1 MVGKNKN
8 PDGVAQKVRVRK
20 PKTEK
25 KKVKAVK
32 KWKFADRLAI
42 KSVGLKIYS
51 LVAIIVV
58 VALALIL
65 LMSSVLVR
73 LKNINE
79 EIINNE
85 VKEIEEIS
93 EISRDFSYVN
103 GLILT
108 HILESNTSKMSDL
121 EGTINERLDL
131 LDEKVAD
138 FDKKIAKDDPRRE
151 AYDKFLDDYQRYGKT
166 CEIMLKTSTLNKQQ
180 ASVSATS
187 NFSIFAENVETYIDE
202 ILTISNNNLKEAKTE
217 SSDYAAMIPI
227 VVGLACIMLAGVTA
241 VIVFVTRNAIV
252 KPIRMTTNQLK
263 EIMKSIA
270 LEQGD
275 LSVRININ
283 SQDEIG
289 KLASGIN
296 SFLEMLQEIID
307 NISRSCEVLSTQYA
321 SVIYNV
327 EKAKSGAD
335 DTSAAL
341 EEMSAGMEEV
351 AARVTMVSEETRDIG
366 TSVDDMTKKAEEGTD
381 YAENIKEK
389 AEALDAQAKASK
401 SEVNQIVTAIDTAV
415 SQSVEKGRGISK
427 ISELTGEILGI
438 ANQTNLL
445 ALNASIE
452 AARAGEAGRGFAV
465 VADEI
470 RKLAENS
477 KNTASHIQDI
487 SDEVIESV
495 EELSENATKLLEF
508 VNTRVLSDY
517 DALEETGKQYYEA
530 ADTMNKIMYQ
540 FSFAT
545 EKLMAVMQKVNDA
558 NEGIADT
565 VQESTE
571 AITNVSGNTNELA
584 EEMKEV
590 LGATSGVNEVIEQ
603 LMKEVNSFIK

>member
-32 KWKFADRLAI
+32 KWKFADKLAI

-108 HILESNTSKMSDL
+108 HILESNNSKMSDL

-166 CEIMLKTSTLNKQQ
+166 CESMLKTSTLNKQQ

-202 ILTISNNNLKEAKTE
+202 ILTISNDNLKEAKTE

-415 SQSVEKGRGISK
+415 SRWKRE
-427 ISELTGEILGI
+427 
-438 ANQTNLL
+438 
-445 ALNASIE
+445 
-452 AARAGEAGRGFAV
+452 
-465 VADEI
+465 
-470 RKLAENS
+470 
-477 KNTASHIQDI
+477 
-487 SDEVIESV
+487 
-495 EELSENATKLLEF
+495 
-508 VNTRVLSDY
+508 
-517 DALEETGKQYYEA
+517 
-530 ADTMNKIMYQ
+530 
-540 FSFAT
+540 
-545 EKLMAVMQKVNDA
+545 
-558 NEGIADT
+558 
-565 VQESTE
+565 
-571 AITNVSGNTNELA
+571 
-584 EEMKEV
+584 EV
-590 LGATSGVNEVIEQ
+590 LVKYLNLQERFLVLQIRPTC
-603 LMKEVNSFIK
+603 LR